1 MIFYCPHCPA
11 RFENTQKKGGHISKA
26 HKGMSAAYKAKMEKR
41 EARTDD
47 RVSLVLAKSLF
58 QRFSS
63 YDPKTERALIGII
76 GKAIMS
82 TRR

>member
-1 MIFYCPHCPA
+1 
-11 RFENTQKKGGHISKA
+11 
-26 HKGMSAAYKAKMEKR
+26 MSAAYKAKMEKR

>member
-1 MIFYCPHCPA
+1 
-11 RFENTQKKGGHISKA
+11 
-26 HKGMSAAYKAKMEKR
+26 MSAAYKAKMEKR

-63 YDPKTERALIGII
+63 SDPKTERALIGII